1 MGDDVNYKF
10 LQSFPGCVVSFDHH
24 SMEFGIR
31 ARHQSAMMDMED
43 LIADLCDTIKET
55 VQQRLCA
62 CAATLCER
70 ILRYNESASDGWKVP
85 VGAAP
90 SAETKTEESKS
101 DPKIDEISEAS
112 TLGEDEVSDVEST
125 CNSEGSAQ
133 VEKLAWK

>member
-1 MGDDVNYKF
+1 MGDGTTRKSTQVESSNEKCVSVAHPTPVRKPSAVKPRPWDPCEKSVLVQSLKGIKNTELCSMLLGVDDVNYKF

-62 CAATLCER
+62 CAATLC
-70 ILRYNESASDGWKVP
+70 
-85 VGAAP
+85 
-90 SAETKTEESKS
+90 
-101 DPKIDEISEAS
+101 
-112 TLGEDEVSDVEST
+112 
-125 CNSEGSAQ
+125 
-133 VEKLAWK
+133 